1 MKKSL
6 LPLSRISL
14 SLALMVTATASFS
27 SAQTKTVLTIG
38 VFPDLDSVIK
48 AALPGFAKKFPNIEV
63 KINSLAYA
71 DHHTALTTALAT
83 GSGANDVEVID
94 FGYVAKFA
102 EGGGLVDISKAP
114 YNAAQY
120 RSQFVAYTYP
130 QAMTDDGRMVAMPTD
145 IGPGSMFYRTDFL
158 KKAGVQAADLNRS
171 WDSYISAGKKIVA
184 ANPGT
189 FLIPDAS
196 EVATIIIRTGLASG
210 EGLYFD
216 KGNKVLVSPTS
227 PRFMQAFTVAKAIR
241 DAKLDAR
248 AGGAFSGDWT
258 TAFQKGN
265 LASEVSGAWLVG
277 HMQNWLAKDFAG
289 KWASQQ
295 LPGKSYTSYGGS
307 FYGIPSQSKNKDAAW
322 SLIQY
327 LTTDPAQQILAFK
340 TTGAF
345 PALKA
350 AQSAPLFNEGVPYLA
365 DQKARLVWRT
375 AANNIRPIDVNK
387 LDSVAEQIVNDSLSA
402 VLDGSKTIT
411 QALTDAQALIARRV
425 R

>member
-1 MKKSL
+1 
-6 LPLSRISL
+6 
-14 SLALMVTATASFS
+14 
-27 SAQTKTVLTIG
+27 
-38 VFPDLDSVIK
+38 
-48 AALPGFAKKFPNIEV
+48 
-63 KINSLAYA
+63 
-71 DHHTALTTALAT
+71 
-83 GSGANDVEVID
+83 
-94 FGYVAKFA
+94 VAKFA

-120 RSQFVAYTYP
+120 RSKFVAYTFP
-130 QAMTDDGRMVAMPTD
+130 QAMTDDGRMVAMPVD

-158 KKAGVQAADLNRS
+158 KKAGVKPSDLNAS
-171 WDSYISAGKKIVA
+171 WDSYIAAGKKIVA

-196 EVATIIIRTGLASG
+196 EVAAIIIRTGLGAG

-216 KGNKVLVSPTS
+216 KDKKVLVGPNSV
-227 PRFMQAFTVAKAIR
+227 RFTKAFTVAKAVR

-265 LASEVSGAWLVG
+265 LATEVSGAWLVG

-307 FYGIPSQSKNKDAAW
+307 FYGIPSQSKHPSEAW
-322 SLIQY
+322 DLIQY
-327 LTTDPAQQILAFK
+327 LTTDADQQVLAFK

-350 AQSAPLFNEGVPYLA
+350 AQNAPLFNEGVAYLA
-365 DQKARLVWRT
+365 DQKARLVWKK
-375 AANNIRPIDVNK
+375 AANQIKPIDVNR
-387 LDSVAEQIVNDSLSA
+387 LDSVADQIVNDALST
-402 VLDGSKTIT
+402 VLDGSKTVA

>member
-6 LPLSRISL
+6 LSL
-14 SLALMVTATASFS
+14 TLALLAAATVTSATA
-27 SAQTKTVLTIG
+27 QGKTTITIG

-48 AALPGFAKKFPNIEV
+48 AALPGFNAKYPNIEV
-63 KINSLAYA
+63 KINSLAYG

-83 GSGANDVEVID
+83 GSGANDVEAID
-94 FGYVAKFA
+94 FTYVAKFA

-120 RSQFVAYTYP
+120 RSRFVAYTYP

-158 KKAGVQAADLNRS
+158 KNAGVKASDLNTS
-171 WDSYISAGKKIVA
+171 WDSYIAAGKKIVA

-196 EVATIIIRTGLASG
+196 EVAQIIIRTGLASG

-216 KGNKVLVSPTS
+216 KSNKVLVSPTS
-227 PRFMQAFTVAKAIR
+227 TRFVKAFTVAKSIR

-248 AGGAFSGDWT
+248 AGGAFSSDWT

-295 LPGKSYTSYGGS
+295 LPGRSYTSYGGS
-307 FYGIPSQSKNKDAAW
+307 FYGIPSQSKHPTEAW
-322 SLIQY
+322 QLIQY

-350 AQSAPLFNEGVPYLA
+350 AQTAPLFNEGVPYLA

-375 AANNIRPIDVNK
+375 AANKIKPIDVNR
-387 LDSVAEQIVNDSLSA
+387 LDPVADQIVADALSS
-402 VLDGSKTIT
+402 VLDGSKSVT
-411 QALTDAQALIARRV
+411 QALTDAQALIARRA